1 VIRAWAR
8 PMLEPPTRRG
18 GSTVPV
24 FRFGL
29 WTGALTVSGVV
40 AVVPIAHPGDTVGVA
55 LPDGTSAP
63 HAVCTVGQ
71 PRHAE

>member
-1 VIRAWAR
+1 
-8 PMLEPPTRRG
+8 M
-18 GSTVPV
+18 PV

-55 LPDGTSAP
+55 LTDGTSAP
-63 HAVCTVGQ
+63 HAVFTVGQ
-71 PRHAE
+71 PRHGE